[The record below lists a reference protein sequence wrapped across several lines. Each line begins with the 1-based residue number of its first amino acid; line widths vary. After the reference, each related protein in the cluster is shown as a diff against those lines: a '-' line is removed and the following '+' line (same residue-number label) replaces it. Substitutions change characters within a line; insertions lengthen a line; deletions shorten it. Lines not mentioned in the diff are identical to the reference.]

1 MPSSIERHLHTVHGS
16 GDFIVFSHNC
26 NLHSTPT
33 TASFCL
39 LAASRP
45 STPLHSS
52 ELLGSSVLAASTPVL
67 HCSLKPSTLKGF
79 RFQLLQ
85 SFQIPK
91 IMDGSS
97 GTGSNANSSAGP
109 FTSEESASQSYR
121 QKADIAWAHVSE
133 GVNAQ
138 GRKTMT
144 CIYYHKTF
152 AGGGIFRMKQHLA
165 GVRGSIVSC
174 RKVPPEVRHAISV
187 TLKDIFEKK
196 KKKGEFGV
204 ENPFGRSVDEF
215 DGDEVQEIPIIHTK
229 GITINEASAP
239 SDKGKRKATTLGP
252 GIHNFFK
259 GGHDNSQ
266 PTIKA
271 ILQSKEKWHNCDM
284 AIARWFYDACIPINA
299 VNSPFFQK
307 AIDQIASMGHGY
319 KAPSYYDPRVPLL
332 REAKKDLTLLID
344 SFRSI
349 WTETGCTIMGDGW
362 KDSRQRPLI
371 NFLVYC
377 PKGISFIKS
386 VDASDVETNAQNLCN
401 LFAEIVEIVGPR
413 NVVHMVI
420 DNASNYKAAGTLLS
434 EKYSTICWSP
444 CAAHC
449 INLILKDIGQMNDV
463 KAIVSLAS
471 TVTVFVYN
479 HKYTLNWL
487 RKTKG
492 WKEIIRPGETRFA
505 TTFIA
510 LKSLHDHK
518 DSLQALVTSGDYKK
532 FLKIDKGKEVKQI
545 VLDEKF
551 WNNCLITVRIMGP
564 LIRLLRVCDTDER
577 PSLGY
582 VYEGMYRAI
591 NGIKKLFKNKERFYK
606 PYTNIIN
613 ERWDRMLRKNLHAA
627 AYYLNPA
634 FQYDPTF
641 STHPEITNGL
651 FDYIESKVD
660 WCSLDALTYEIGMFR
675 DRQGSFGRKSAI
687 LSSQKNRPESW
698 WKLFGCDAQ
707 NLQKLAIRIL
717 GQTAS
722 SSGSDGDEAK
732 PEDVNLDLFQHRSVL
747 VDEDDWI

>member
-1 MPSSIERHLHTVHGS
+1 
-16 GDFIVFSHNC
+16 
-26 NLHSTPT
+26 
-33 TASFCL
+33 
-39 LAASRP
+39 
-45 STPLHSS
+45 
-52 ELLGSSVLAASTPVL
+52 
-67 HCSLKPSTLKGF
+67 
-79 RFQLLQ
+79 
-85 SFQIPK
+85 
-91 IMDGSS
+91 MDGSS

-109 FTSEESASQSYR
+109 FTSEESASQSHR

-144 CIYYHKTF
+144 CIYCHKTF

-165 GVRGSIVSC
+165 GARGSIVSC
-174 RKVPPEVRHAISV
+174 RKVPPEVRHAIS
-187 TLKDIFEKK
+187 
-196 KKKGEFGV
+196 
-204 ENPFGRSVDEF
+204 
-215 DGDEVQEIPIIHTK
+215 
-229 GITINEASAP
+229 
-239 SDKGKRKATTLGP
+239 
-252 GIHNFFK
+252 
-259 GGHDNSQ
+259 
-266 PTIKA
+266 
-271 ILQSKEKWHNCDM
+271 
-284 AIARWFYDACIPINA
+284 
-299 VNSPFFQK
+299 
-307 AIDQIASMGHGY
+307 
-319 KAPSYYDPRVPLL
+319 
-332 REAKKDLTLLID
+332 
-344 SFRSI
+344 
-349 WTETGCTIMGDGW
+349 
-362 KDSRQRPLI
+362 
-371 NFLVYC
+371 
-377 PKGISFIKS
+377 
-386 VDASDVETNAQNLCN
+386 
-401 LFAEIVEIVGPR
+401 
-413 NVVHMVI
+413 
-420 DNASNYKAAGTLLS
+420 
-434 EKYSTICWSP
+434 
-444 CAAHC
+444 
-449 INLILKDIGQMNDV
+449 DIGQMNDV

-606 PYTNIIN
+606 PYTDIIN
-613 ERWDRMLRKNLHAA
+613 ERWDRMLRKNLHAD

-687 LSSQKNRPESW
+687 LSSQTNRPESW

-722 SSGSDGDEAK
+722 SSGCERNWSVFERIHTKRRNRLEHQRLNDLVYVHYNLRLQYRSEQPKRSYDPVDYEFIDKTDFWVVEETPIGELDYDELEEGLEELPIPLESSNFQQFEADGDEAE
-732 PEDVNLDLFQHRSVL
+732 PEDVNLDFF
-747 VDEDDWI
+747 

>member
-1 MPSSIERHLHTVHGS
+1 MPP
-16 GDFIVFSHNC
+16 
-26 NLHSTPT
+26 LHS
-33 TASFCL
+33 SDGEL
-39 LAASRP
+39 LAASKP
-45 STPLHSS
+45 STPFQRASWFFRSCSLHSS
-52 ELLGSSVLAASTPVL
+52 TPL
-67 HCSLKPSTLKGF
+67 QP
-79 RFQLLQ
+79 QL
-85 SFQIPK
+85 SK

-109 FTSEESASQSYR
+109 FTSEESASQSHR
-121 QKADIAWAHVSE
+121 QKADISWAHVSE

-144 CIYYHKTF
+144 CIYCHKTF

-165 GVRGSIVSC
+165 GARGSIVSC
-174 RKVPPEVRHAISV
+174 KKVPPEVRHAISV

-196 KKKGEFGV
+196 KEKKGEFGV

-229 GITINEASAP
+229 GITINEVSAP
-239 SDKGKRKATTLGP
+239 SDKGKRKATTLG
-252 GIHNFFK
+252 
-259 GGHDNSQ
+259 
-266 PTIKA
+266 
-271 ILQSKEKWHNCDM
+271 L
-284 AIARWFYDACIPINA
+284 
-299 VNSPFFQK
+299 
-307 AIDQIASMGHGY
+307 
-319 KAPSYYDPRVPLL
+319 
-332 REAKKDLTLLID
+332 
-344 SFRSI
+344 
-349 WTETGCTIMGDGW
+349 
-362 KDSRQRPLI
+362 
-371 NFLVYC
+371 
-377 PKGISFIKS
+377 
-386 VDASDVETNAQNLCN
+386 
-401 LFAEIVEIVGPR
+401 
-413 NVVHMVI
+413 
-420 DNASNYKAAGTLLS
+420 
-434 EKYSTICWSP
+434 
-444 CAAHC
+444 
-449 INLILKDIGQMNDV
+449 
-463 KAIVSLAS
+463 
-471 TVTVFVYN
+471 
-479 HKYTLNWL
+479 
-487 RKTKG
+487 
-492 WKEIIRPGETRFA
+492 
-505 TTFIA
+505 
-510 LKSLHDHK
+510 
-518 DSLQALVTSGDYKK
+518 
-532 FLKIDKGKEVKQI
+532 
-545 VLDEKF
+545 
-551 WNNCLITVRIMGP
+551 VRIMGP

-606 PYTNIIN
+606 PYTDIIN

-722 SSGSDGDEAK
+722 SSGCERNWSVFERIHTKRRNRLEHQRLNDLVYVHYNLRLQYRSEQPKRSYDPVDYESIDKTDFWVVEETPIGELDYDELEEGLEELPIPLESSNFQEFEADGDEAE

-747 VDEDDWI
+747 VDEWI

>member
-1 MPSSIERHLHTVHGS
+1 
-16 GDFIVFSHNC
+16 
-26 NLHSTPT
+26 
-33 TASFCL
+33 
-39 LAASRP
+39 
-45 STPLHSS
+45 
-52 ELLGSSVLAASTPVL
+52 
-67 HCSLKPSTLKGF
+67 
-79 RFQLLQ
+79 
-85 SFQIPK
+85 
-91 IMDGSS
+91 MDGSS

-344 SFRSI
+344 SFR
-349 WTETGCTIMGDGW
+349 T
-362 KDSRQRPLI
+362 
-371 NFLVYC
+371 
-377 PKGISFIKS
+377 
-386 VDASDVETNAQNLCN
+386 
-401 LFAEIVEIVGPR
+401 
-413 NVVHMVI
+413 
-420 DNASNYKAAGTLLS
+420 
-434 EKYSTICWSP
+434 
-444 CAAHC
+444 
-449 INLILKDIGQMNDV
+449 
-463 KAIVSLAS
+463 IVSLAS

-651 FDYIESKVD
+651 FDYIESKVVEETPIGE
-660 WCSLDALTYEIGMFR
+660 LDYDELEEGLEELPIP
-675 DRQGSFGRKSAI
+675 
-687 LSSQKNRPESW
+687 LESSNFQQFE
-698 WKLFGCDAQ
+698 A
-707 NLQKLAIRIL
+707 
-717 GQTAS
+717 
-722 SSGSDGDEAK
+722 DGDEAK

>member
-1 MPSSIERHLHTVHGS
+1 
-16 GDFIVFSHNC
+16 
-26 NLHSTPT
+26 
-33 TASFCL
+33 
-39 LAASRP
+39 
-45 STPLHSS
+45 
-52 ELLGSSVLAASTPVL
+52 
-67 HCSLKPSTLKGF
+67 
-79 RFQLLQ
+79 
-85 SFQIPK
+85 
-91 IMDGSS
+91 MDGSS

-109 FTSEESASQSYR
+109 FTSEESASQSHR

-144 CIYYHKTF
+144 CIYCHKTF

-165 GVRGSIVSC
+165 GARGSIVSC

-196 KKKGEFGV
+196 KGKKGEFGV

-252 GIHNFFK
+252 GIYNFFK

-307 AIDQIASMGHGY
+307 TIDQIASMGHGY
-319 KAPSYYDPRVPLL
+319 KAPSYYDLRVPLL

-413 NVVHMVI
+413 NVVHMVT

-434 EKYSTICWSP
+434 EKYPTICWSP

-582 VYEGMYRAI
+582 VYEACIEQLMASRSSL
-591 NGIKKLFKNKERFYK
+591 KTKR
-606 PYTNIIN
+606 
-613 ERWDRMLRKNLHAA
+613 D
-627 AYYLNPA
+627 
-634 FQYDPTF
+634 
-641 STHPEITNGL
+641 ST
-651 FDYIESKVD
+651 
-660 WCSLDALTYEIGMFR
+660 SLILT
-675 DRQGSFGRKSAI
+675 
-687 LSSQKNRPESW
+687 
-698 WKLFGCDAQ
+698 
-707 NLQKLAIRIL
+707 
-717 GQTAS
+717 
-722 SSGSDGDEAK
+722 
-732 PEDVNLDLFQHRSVL
+732 
-747 VDEDDWI
+747 

>member
-1 MPSSIERHLHTVHGS
+1 
-16 GDFIVFSHNC
+16 
-26 NLHSTPT
+26 
-33 TASFCL
+33 
-39 LAASRP
+39 
-45 STPLHSS
+45 
-52 ELLGSSVLAASTPVL
+52 
-67 HCSLKPSTLKGF
+67 
-79 RFQLLQ
+79 
-85 SFQIPK
+85 
-91 IMDGSS
+91 
-97 GTGSNANSSAGP
+97 
-109 FTSEESASQSYR
+109 
-121 QKADIAWAHVSE
+121 
-133 GVNAQ
+133 
-138 GRKTMT
+138 
-144 CIYYHKTF
+144 
-152 AGGGIFRMKQHLA
+152 
-165 GVRGSIVSC
+165 
-174 RKVPPEVRHAISV
+174 
-187 TLKDIFEKK
+187 
-196 KKKGEFGV
+196 
-204 ENPFGRSVDEF
+204 
-215 DGDEVQEIPIIHTK
+215 
-229 GITINEASAP
+229 
-239 SDKGKRKATTLGP
+239 
-252 GIHNFFK
+252 
-259 GGHDNSQ
+259 
-266 PTIKA
+266 
-271 ILQSKEKWHNCDM
+271 M

-319 KAPSYYDPRVPLL
+319 KAPSYYDLRVPLL

-386 VDASDVETNAQNLCN
+386 VDTSDVETNAQNLCN

-413 NVVHMVI
+413 N
-420 DNASNYKAAGTLLS
+420 A
-434 EKYSTICWSP
+434 
-444 CAAHC
+444 
-449 INLILKDIGQMNDV
+449 DIGQMNDV

-564 LIRLLRVCDTDER
+564 LIRLLRVCDIDER

-591 NGIKKLFKNKERFYK
+591 NGIKKLLKNKERFYK
-606 PYTNIIN
+606 PYTDIIN

-651 FDYIESKVD
+651 FDYIESKRVGGS
-660 WCSLDALTYEIGMFR
+660 SLVVMLKIYKSLQLGFWVKQLLLPDVNEIGVF
-675 DRQGSFGRKSAI
+675 
-687 LSSQKNRPESW
+687 LSGKLGCYNESIDKTDFW
-698 WKLFGCDAQ
+698 VVEETPIGELDYDELEEG
-707 NLQKLAIRIL
+707 LEELPIPL
-717 GQTAS
+717 ES
-722 SSGSDGDEAK
+722 SNFQQFEADGDEAE